1 MMQDE
6 QIVELYFQRNER
18 ALLETSDKYGNY
30 CKTIARNI
38 LHDEESSKECM
49 NDTLYQS
56 WNTIPP
62 TRPSSLK
69 AYVGRIIRN
78 LSLNRWEHEHALKRG
93 GGETALAYEELG
105 ECIAD
110 GLAQSAEQL
119 EESMVIRNVMDR
131 ILDGLT
137 VQNRRIFVR
146 RYWYCS
152 SVKEI
157 ALAFGLSENSVTK
170 SLSRIRNELRN
181 ALEKAGVV
189 L

>member
-1 MMQDE
+1 MIMMQDE

-38 LHDEESSKECM
+38 LHDEESS

-78 LSLNRWEHEHALKRG
+78 LSLNRWEHEHAVKRG
-93 GGETALAYEELG
+93 GGEAALVSKQSPEETG
-105 ECIAD
+105 RTSEY
-110 GLAQSAEQL
+110 GS
-119 EESMVIRNVMDR
+119 V
-131 ILDGLT
+131 LDL
-137 VQNRRIFVR
+137 
-146 RYWYCS
+146 
-152 SVKEI
+152 
-157 ALAFGLSENSVTK
+157 L
-170 SLSRIRNELRN
+170 
-181 ALEKAGVV
+181 
-189 L
+189 

>member
-1 MMQDE
+1 M
-6 QIVELYFQRNER
+6 L
-18 ALLETSDKYGNY
+18 K
-30 CKTIARNI
+30 IAVF
-38 LHDEESSKECM
+38 DSK
-49 NDTLYQS
+49 
-56 WNTIPP
+56 
-62 TRPSSLK
+62 K
-69 AYVGRIIRN
+69 
-78 LSLNRWEHEHALKRG
+78 
-93 GGETALAYEELG
+93 
-105 ECIAD
+105 
-110 GLAQSAEQL
+110 SAEQL